1 MKNLIIINGTM
12 GVGKTTIC
20 KELNKKLKNSVWLD
34 GDWAW
39 MMNPFIVNEET
50 KKMVVDNIDHMLKN
64 FLNVSHIQNIV
75 FNWVLDKEEI
85 FEEVLEPLKD
95 CKFNLY
101 KFTLICDDEILIRR
115 IQKDIQDGKRE
126 KGAIKKGLER
136 QELYKKLDTIKIV
149 TDNRE
154 VQEIV
159 EEIIRRVK
167 M

>member
-101 KFTLICDDEILIRR
+101 KFILICDDEILIRR

-136 QELYKKLDTIKIV
+136 QELYKKLDTVKIV